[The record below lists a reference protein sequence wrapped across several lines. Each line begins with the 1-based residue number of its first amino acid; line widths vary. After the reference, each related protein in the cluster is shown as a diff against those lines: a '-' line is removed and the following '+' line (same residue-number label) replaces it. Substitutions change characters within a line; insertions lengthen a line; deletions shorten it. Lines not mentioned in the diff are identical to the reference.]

1 MMRVLFFALLLSF
14 GSPALAGYVTE
25 RGDVLS
31 IVIAEEPKLGRE
43 TKVNADGK
51 IMLPQLGS
59 IDVAGHELDSIR
71 ERIEQ
76 ELTNRGIIKK
86 PTVIVE
92 IVAYRPFYI
101 GGSVVRPG
109 AIAFE
114 PGLTVRHALLLAGGL
129 AKGREGTPM
138 DPAEVLTLK
147 AKWRVA
153 QYQLLQINSRIVRL
167 KAEMDRADDA
177 AFESLDTKF
186 VPSKDVETLTSLDAN
201 LLHARNEERTE
212 NQGNLKDISN
222 LLDFELSVLTKQ
234 AEHQEKER
242 ELQRDQVA
250 NARALYGKGY
260 IPLPRLQELERE
272 ESRLSRDLL
281 ENQAFAARARQ
292 NKATIKYQFESAETK
307 RQIDLQQELREAMLE
322 RARLEAEAEGVSNS
336 LLIAGVSL
344 KDNEAV
350 TQPAPTVTI
359 HRTVEGSVK
368 VIQAAMDNEINPGDV
383 LDVALV
389 LEN

>member
-1 MMRVLFFALLLSF
+1 MIRLLFFVLLLSF
-14 GSPALAGYVTE
+14 GTSVSAGYVAE

-31 IVIAEEPKLGRE
+31 IVVAEEPKLGRE

-59 IDVAGHELDSIR
+59 IDVAGNELDIIR

-76 ELTNRGIIKK
+76 ELTKRGIIKK
-86 PTVIVE
+86 PTVVVE

-101 GGSVVRPG
+101 GGSVARPG

-129 AKGREGTPM
+129 AKGREGAPM

-147 AKWRVA
+147 AKWRVT
-153 QYQLLQINSRIVRL
+153 QYQLLQVNSRIVRL
-167 KAEMDRADDA
+167 KAEMDRADGA
-177 AFESLDTKF
+177 PFASLDAKF
-186 VPSKDVETLTSLDAN
+186 VPPKDAETLISLDNN

-222 LLDFELSVLTKQ
+222 LLDFELSILTKQ

-250 NARALYGKGY
+250 NARNLYGKGY

-322 RARLEAEAEGVSNS
+322 RARLEAEAEGASNS

-344 KDNEAV
+344 KDMGAP
-350 TQPAPTVTI
+350 TQPVPTVTI
-359 HRTVEGSVK
+359 HRTIDGSVT
-368 VIQAAMDNEINPGDV
+368 VIQAAMDSEIYPGDV
-383 LDVALV
+383 LEVAVAL
-389 LEN
+389 EN